1 MKWAKVEE
9 IPSYDSNI
17 FLKTQL
23 VGVEAMNARNFR
35 EIKGMAYTRR
45 KYMGGIPGSKIVK
58 FTMGNPNR
66 DFPFTVELVSLME
79 GNIRHNALES
89 ARIAANRTL
98 EPLGRENFMLKIVPY
113 PHQVLREHK
122 RINVA
127 QADRFQ
133 EGMKKAYG
141 KPSGTAAAV
150 KRGKTIMRAKVEEN
164 HLVEA
169 KRALKK
175 ASDKFPVPCR
185 IIIKKN

>member
-1 MKWAKVEE
+1 
-9 IPSYDSNI
+9 
-17 FLKTQL
+17 
-23 VGVEAMNARNFR
+23 
-35 EIKGMAYTRR
+35 
-45 KYMGGIPGSKIVK
+45 
-58 FTMGNPNR
+58 
-66 DFPFTVELVSLME
+66 
-79 GNIRHNALES
+79 
-89 ARIAANRTL
+89 
-98 EPLGRENFMLKIVPY
+98 MLKIVPY

-150 KRGKTIMRAKVEEN
+150 KRGKTIMQAKVNEGN
-164 HLVEA
+164 IAQA

-175 ASDKFPVPCR
+175 ASDKFPITCR